1 MHTPTESHWAVIKHI
16 LRYLKGTYSFGLHL
30 TCDSSLSIHGFT
42 DANWAISIDNRKST
56 GGYIVFLGNT
66 PILWKSSKQRTI
78 ASSFTEAEYKALVDG
93 TVEVLWLRYRLSD
106 LCFPPSSATIIW
118 CDNLGATYLSVN
130 LIFHAHTKHVEADYH
145 FIHDR
150 VAKKEIQIRFI
161 PSRDQLVDVLTKPL
175 ASSVFA
181 SLRSKL
187 HVDNPPSA

>member
-1 MHTPTESHWAVIKHI
+1 MHTPTESHWAAIKRI
-16 LRYLKGTYSFGLHL
+16 LRYWKGTSSFGLHL

-66 PILWKSSKQRTI
+66 LISWKSSKQRTI
-78 ASSFTEAEYKALVDG
+78 ARSFTEAEYKALVDG
-93 TVEVLWLRYRLSD
+93 TVEVLWLRYLLSD

-118 CDNLGATYLSVN
+118 CHNLGATYLSVN
-130 LIFHAHTKHVEADYH
+130 PIFHAHTKHVEADHH

-150 VAKKEIQIRFI
+150 VAKKEIHIRFI

-175 ASSVFA
+175 ASSVFV

>member
-1 MHTPTESHWAVIKHI
+1 
-16 LRYLKGTYSFGLHL
+16 
-30 TCDSSLSIHGFT
+30 LSIHGFT

-66 PILWKSSKQRTI
+66 PISWKSSKQRTI
-78 ASSFTEAEYKALVDG
+78 ARSFTEAEYKALVDG
-93 TVEVLWLRYRLSD
+93 TVEVLWLRYLLSD

-118 CDNLGATYLSVN
+118 CHNLGATYLSVN
-130 LIFHAHTKHVEADYH
+130 PIFHAHTKHVEADYH

-150 VAKKEIQIRFI
+150 VAKKEIHIRFI

-175 ASSVFA
+175 ASSVFV